1 MTHTLP
7 KVEKQSVSHYRQ
19 KYFSLRVTSNNI
31 SKKKKK
37 ESIQRKLN
45 EARDR
50 RAKLSRK
57 EGRRKRRTDVEEKR
71 GAQNEAG
78 ERERATVK

>member
-19 KYFSLRVTSNNI
+19 KYFSLRVTSNNLC
-31 SKKKKK
+31 KKKK